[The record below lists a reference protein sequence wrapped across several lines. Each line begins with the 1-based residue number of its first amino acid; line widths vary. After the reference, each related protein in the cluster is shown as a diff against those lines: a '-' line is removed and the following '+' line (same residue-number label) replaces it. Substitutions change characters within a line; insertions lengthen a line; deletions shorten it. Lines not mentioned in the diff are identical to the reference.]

1 MLSKQVMRIIAEE
14 VRQLQYYKD
23 KMHFSKLF
31 ANVGSS
37 WPGEWG
43 FWVAIRHAAA
53 HRGHAR
59 RKIGGRTGGIV
70 NAM

>member
-1 MLSKQVMRIIAEE
+1 MLSKQVVRIIAEE

-37 WPGEWG
+37 WPGEWVFG
-43 FWVAIRHAAA
+43 
-53 HRGHAR
+53 
-59 RKIGGRTGGIV
+59 
-70 NAM
+70 